1 MSPYKKITSQVTEA
15 YQEDR
20 LLNAEETMEVLLSLK
35 RISQNKLLLE
45 KIVAYIQSLKN
56 QETTYKFLSKRE
68 LQVFKLIGC
77 NFSSSEISIKLSISK
92 NTVATHRKNI
102 IKKLHLKGT
111 RQLKGAANIY
121 IEKELRKN

>member
-1 MSPYKKITSQVTEA
+1 MSPYTKITSQVLEA
-15 YQEDR
+15 HQEDR
-20 LLNAEETMEVLLSLK
+20 LLNEEETMDILLSLK
-35 RISQNKLLLE
+35 KISQNKLLLE
-45 KIVAYIQSLKN
+45 KIVGYIKSLQN
-56 QETTYKFLSKRE
+56 QETYYKLLSKRE

-77 NFSSSEISIKLSISK
+77 NFTSAEIATKLSISK

-102 IKKLHLKGT
+102 IKKLHIKGT